1 MILKVLVLS
10 STHYCSL
17 GSGLCCSVLYQV
29 LPELN
34 IAFNL
39 TPPPPPPPYC
49 NTKLW
54 QLETVPTP
62 PPPPPSQL
70 RVWMTGPLPYLK
82 VWIRHCGGKAIS
94 NPFHLLCL
102 FAKVTKIHTVL
113 FATVWHS
120 NCIAPLTKPKWGTYS
135 AVLIDTFQVVNEVD
149 TCFPPPIDYVSRRIL
164 HEGVNMV
171 LDPAFLACCD
181 CTDNC
186 QVNWCHHL

>member
-10 STHYCSL
+10 SIHYCSL
-17 GSGLCCSVLYQV
+17 GSGLCCSV

-39 TPPPPPPPYC
+39 TPPPPRRLIVTPNWGSWRQSP
-49 NTKLW
+49 
-54 QLETVPTP
+54 P

-82 VWIRHCGGKAIS
+82 VWIRHCDGKAIS

-113 FATVWHS
+113 FATVWHT